1 MFSFLADIKLTNFA
15 AKNTHILT
23 NYIEHFDWNKMIS
36 SFLSTI
42 FSLAVISVLFF
53 LIHSIGKKLIKR
65 SFAGARAKSS
75 TVSQGRIET
84 IYTLSQN
91 IFHYCVLFFYLYAVL
106 SIFGVPVSTLLAS
119 AGIVSVALGLGAQG
133 LVSDVVTGFFILLEQ
148 QYSVGDDVKIG
159 TIEGTVSAIGLR
171 TTQIIGYDGT
181 LHFIPNRSITIVS
194 NMSRNDMRVLVDIR
208 LDPSKDVD
216 EMKKIIADANEELVP
231 TLEDLTQ
238 MPQILGT
245 VDLGSGDLVL
255 RVVAYAKN
263 GAQYAISRTLR
274 DRYLDDLKE
283 HGFNIPT
290 SPLSLTK

>member
-1 MFSFLADIKLTNFA
+1 M
-15 AKNTHILT
+15 
-23 NYIEHFDWNKMIS
+23 S
-36 SFLSTI
+36 SL
-42 FSLAVISVLFF
+42 
-53 LIHSIGKKLIKR
+53 
-65 SFAGARAKSS
+65 
-75 TVSQGRIET
+75 
-84 IYTLSQN
+84 
-91 IFHYCVLFFYLYAVL
+91 
-106 SIFGVPVSTLLAS
+106 
-119 AGIVSVALGLGAQG
+119 
-133 LVSDVVTGFFILLEQ
+133 DLLEQ

-231 TLEDLTQ
+231 TLEDLTK